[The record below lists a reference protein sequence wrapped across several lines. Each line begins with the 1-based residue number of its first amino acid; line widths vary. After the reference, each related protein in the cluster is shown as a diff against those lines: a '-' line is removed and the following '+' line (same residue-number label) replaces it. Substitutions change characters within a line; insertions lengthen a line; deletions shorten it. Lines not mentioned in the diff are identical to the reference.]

1 MATLSEQP
9 MAEPP
14 GVEGKLMSNKTKYT
28 GRALKVVAAS
38 GIVLGALAP
47 AAAFAAPYPEPT
59 VPTTAA
65 AAGSQVAGATASRST
80 LPLTGGD
87 LTGLA
92 LIGVG
97 AALAGVVMV
106 RHSRRNR
113 VTA

>member
-1 MATLSEQP
+1 
-9 MAEPP
+9 
-14 GVEGKLMSNKTKYT
+14 MSNKTKYT

-47 AAAFAAPYPEPT
+47 AAAFAAPYPDPP
-59 VPTTAA
+59 VPATAA
-65 AAGSQVAGATASRST
+65 AGGSEVAGETVSRTS
-80 LPLTGGD
+80 LAMTGGD
-87 LTGLA
+87 VTGLA